1 MIGVTAMDGG
11 APGPGKG
18 RERSFPVSLFDN
30 TQLGLER
37 AIEGAGMRQQILAN
51 NLANAETPGFRR
63 SDLDFHTTL
72 AQAMQSGDSSAIESA
87 QFTPQQEQ
95 TTMRADGNGI
105 DVDVESAD
113 MAKNALDYQALV
125 SVSRARID
133 NLKSA
138 MGGGV

>member
-11 APGPGKG
+11 ARGPGKD

-37 AIEGAGMRQQILAN
+37 AIEGAGMRQQLLAN
-51 NLANAETPGFRR
+51 NLANAETPGFKR
-63 SDLDFHTTL
+63 SDLDFHSTL
-72 AQAMQSGDSSAIESA
+72 AQAMQSGSPSSIESV
-87 QFTPQQEQ
+87 QFTPEQEQ
-95 TTMRADGNGI
+95 TTMRADGNGV

-125 SVSRARID
+125 SVAQARDSII
-133 NLKSA
+133 KSA
-138 MGGGV
+138 MGAG